1 MSFPNRV
8 QGVLMIERA
17 DEQKMN
23 FSGAE

>member
-8 QGVLMIERA
+8 QGMLMIERA